1 MKALLKL
8 YKTGLFFCL
17 LNSFHSFSQEYNKL
31 PKHTI
36 GYRYSTLCQG
46 ITFRMKVSPGSQ
58 LEAFAGP
65 IENDQNLKTTILG
78 GRYIH
83 TFLQPVSMPINPYI
97 FVGVGYA
104 ISEIKTAISTY
115 STSTQTNVAN
125 LFGYSGGIGMEAKV
139 IEKIS
144 ILVEASNITLYNPD
158 GPNLGGISIN
168 FGLNF
173 RFGGED

>member
-1 MKALLKL
+1 MRALVKI
-8 YKTGLFFCL
+8 GAIGMFFCL

-46 ITFRMKVSPGSQ
+46 IAFRMKVSPGSQ

-65 IENDQNLKTTILG
+65 IENDQNLKTTIMG
-78 GRYIH
+78 GRFIH
-83 TFLQPVSMPINPYI
+83 TFLQPVTMPINPYI
-97 FVGVGYA
+97 FIGLGYA
-104 ISEIKTAISTY
+104 VSEIKTPIHSYSSVTQSEIANMLGY
-115 STSTQTNVAN
+115 ST
-125 LFGYSGGIGMEAKV
+125 GIGLEAKV

-144 ILVEASNITLYNPD
+144 LLVEASNITLYNAH

>member
-1 MKALLKL
+1 MNRLSKFLLSNS
-8 YKTGLFFCL
+8 LFCF
-17 LNSFHSFSQEYNKL
+17 LNCIQSLGQELNKL

-46 ITFRMKVSPGSQ
+46 VTFRLKVSHSSQ

-83 TFLQPVSMPINPYI
+83 TFLQPVNTPLNPYI
-97 FVGVGYA
+97 FVGLGYA
-104 ISEIKTAISTY
+104 VSEIKTKNLS
-115 STSTQTNVAN
+115 SVVSSDVAN
-125 LFGYSGGIGMEAKV
+125 LLGYSGGIGLEAKI
-139 IEKIS
+139 IEQIS
-144 ILVEASNITLYNPD
+144 LLVEASSITLYNPN

-168 FGLNF
+168 FGFNF